1 MTIFVY
7 FSMLTIYFI
16 HHSFSVDNFFYPNN
30 PCQIL
35 IHKVILGFFWI
46 SLYAVCHITAKEL
59 SYDLLFI
66 FWHIILSLEDQETCY
81 IQQST
86 LLMYVL
92 SILLIQFILTPYSF
106 HLEKS
111 VIIYAFYRLLNAC
124 HFLLGE
130 GDILLLAFWSGL
142 LGVLP
147 TQKILLGAILL
158 AGCYWITCLIFQ
170 KKNTQAPLPFIPFLS
185 VSFYL
190 WQWFS
195 RT

>member
-1 MTIFVY
+1 MIIFIY
-7 FSMLTIYFI
+7 FSMLIIYFI
-16 HHSFSVDNFFYPNN
+16 HHSFSVDNFFYQTTPY
-30 PCQIL
+30 QTL
-35 IHKVILGFFWI
+35 IHKLMLSFFWI
-46 SLYAVCHITAKEL
+46 SLYAVFHRAANEL
-59 SYDLLFI
+59 PYDLFFI
-66 FWHIILSLEDQETCY
+66 FWHIILSLEDQESCY

-92 SILLIQFILTPYSF
+92 SILLMQFILTSYSF

-111 VIIYAFYRLLNAC
+111 VIIYAFYTLLNTC

-142 LGVLP
+142 LGVIL

-158 AGCYWITCLIFQ
+158 AGCYWLICTIL
-170 KKNTQAPLPFIPFLS
+170 KKKTTQAPLPFIPFLS